1 MAQRRSRPT
10 LRQVADAAGVSVM
23 TASYVYSQPGR
34 VAPETA
40 AKVRA
45 AADRLDYP
53 GPHPGARSLR
63 RGSCLA
69 PLSQLGP
76 IPTWRKPA

>member
-10 LRQVADAAGVSVM
+10 LRQVADAAGVSAM
-23 TASYVYSQPGR
+23 TASYVYSQPDR
-34 VAPETA
+34 VAPATA

-45 AADRLDYP
+45 AADRLGYP

-63 RGSCLA
+63 RGRAAASA
-69 PLSQLGP
+69 
-76 IPTWRKPA
+76 